1 MFFPE
6 GNVRVFLHERPVDMR
21 KSFSGLYALVKHV
34 LQEDPL
40 LCVDREYAAVS
51 RKPSAKLLTVQ

>member
-40 LCVDREYAAVS
+40 LCVV
-51 RKPSAKLLTVQ
+51 L